1 MTQKY
6 LQISATKETRRIFN
20 EYFEKNKEYFGTK
33 ASMFRFMVYNLDILT
48 KFNSKIVN
56 PEKKKLEKELREA
69 KEKIMEYEL
78 KLGKQKELKA
88 ELPENV
94 TDQLDRIE
102 KMVAIIFESD
112 LIKVSDNKTSDK
124 IKYDFDFKF

>member
-1 MTQKY
+1 MEKKY

-56 PEKKKLEKELREA
+56 PEKRKLEKELREA

-78 KLGKQKELKA
+78 KLVKLKESKM
-88 ELPENV
+88 ELPGDV

-102 KMVAIIFESD
+102 KMVATIFESD
-112 LIKVSDNKTSDK
+112 LIKVSDNKTNDD

>member
-1 MTQKY
+1 MASPY
-6 LQISATKETRRIFN
+6 IQISAKDDTKKLFDEF
-20 EYFEKNKEYFGTK
+20 YQANKEHFGSK
-33 ASMFRFMVYNLDILT
+33 ANMFRVMVFNLPNLA
-48 KFNSKIVN
+48 KINVKVVD

-112 LIKVSDNKTSDK
+112 LIKVSDNKTSDD

>member
-1 MTQKY
+1 MFLFY
-6 LQISATKETRRIFN
+6 FYSPSPISFFPFKLIF
-20 EYFEKNKEYFGTK
+20 
-33 ASMFRFMVYNLDILT
+33 LT

-78 KLGKQKELKA
+78 KLGKLKESKT
-88 ELPENV
+88 EITEDV

-102 KMVAIIFESD
+102 KMVATIFESD
-112 LIKVSDNKTSDK
+112 LIKVSDNKTSDD

>member
-1 MTQKY
+1 
-6 LQISATKETRRIFN
+6 
-20 EYFEKNKEYFGTK
+20 
-33 ASMFRFMVYNLDILT
+33 MFRFMVYNLDILT

-124 IKYDFDFKF
+124 RKYDFDFKF

>member
-6 LQISATKETRRIFN
+6 LQISTTKETRRIFN

-33 ASMFRFMVYNLDILT
+33 ATMFRFMVYNLDILT

-88 ELPENV
+88 EELSQVHNPV
-94 TDQLDRIE
+94 
-102 KMVAIIFESD
+102 
-112 LIKVSDNKTSDK
+112 
-124 IKYDFDFKF
+124 